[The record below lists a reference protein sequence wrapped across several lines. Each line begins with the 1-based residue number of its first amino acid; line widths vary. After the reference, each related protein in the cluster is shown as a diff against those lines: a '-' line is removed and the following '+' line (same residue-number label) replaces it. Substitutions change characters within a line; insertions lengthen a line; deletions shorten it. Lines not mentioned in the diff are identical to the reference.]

1 MDQIRKTMMQ
11 HEALFK
17 EQVQALHKLY
27 NIQKAAMQEIRGR
40 NYSQARVLAF
50 NPESL
55 VLVESQHCG
64 SVLERKPSRPVFT
77 AGRGLKKDPLALSLR
92 PFCTF
97 KENKGSGLLWI
108 DGIGDETSP
117 PAHRKPVRD
126 FDLEK
131 VPEDEADESADLEGI
146 PKQWKGSNLPESTEL
161 FQDFGSSGEVALT
174 SPKSE
179 LHNSHDDDVD
189 SFPKDP
195 VKCSQ
200 DSSILEPKQLDEFN
214 IQRSIHLE
222 TNSNLAQK
230 NLNLPAVA
238 KDSSN
243 GSNSIKSQDT
253 EFCKKKDTCV
263 SRDTSCK
270 EDQASPRSKEVFLSK
285 CEEVPLMSQDVL
297 RSSASSTHTVYEIKH
312 TDSNSHSNG
321 EHENTISL
329 EKTPV
334 VTKDN
339 QNKKGKSVLY
349 EECESLAAEI
359 LLSFAPNKSQADTE
373 RHSAEAESGNS
384 YGDLTT
390 TDEKPSLC
398 KKRCATFSSGGR
410 VYESLSWTHSA
421 NRMRTIK
428 RHQQ

>member
-108 DGIGDETSP
+108 DGIGDETPP

-263 SRDTSCK
+263 SRVTSCK

-285 CEEVPLMSQDVL
+285 CEEVPLISQDVL

-321 EHENTISL
+321 
-329 EKTPV
+329 
-334 VTKDN
+334 
-339 QNKKGKSVLY
+339 
-349 EECESLAAEI
+349 
-359 LLSFAPNKSQADTE
+359 DTE

-398 KKRCATFSSGGR
+398 QKRCATFSSGGR

>member
-1 MDQIRKTMMQ
+1 
-11 HEALFK
+11 
-17 EQVQALHKLY
+17 
-27 NIQKAAMQEIRGR
+27 MQEIRGR
-40 NYSQARVLAF
+40 NYSQARVLVF

-55 VLVESQHCG
+55 VFVESQYCG

-97 KENKGSGLLWI
+97 KEIKGSGLLWI

-131 VPEDEADESADLEGI
+131 VPEDEADESADVEGI

-161 FQDFGSSGEVALT
+161 FQDFGSSGEV
-174 SPKSE
+174 
-179 LHNSHDDDVD
+179 D

-200 DSSILEPKQLDEFN
+200 DSSILEPNLLDEFN

-222 TNSNLAQK
+222 TNTDLAQK
-230 NLNLPAVA
+230 NLNLTAIA

-253 EFCKKKDTCV
+253 EFCEKKDTCV
-263 SRDTSCK
+263 SKDTSCK
-270 EDQASPRSKEVFLSK
+270 EDQASPRSKEAFLSK
-285 CEEVPLMSQDVL
+285 CEEIPLISQHVL
-297 RSSASSTHTVYEIKH
+297 GSSASSTHTVSEIKH

-321 EHENTISL
+321 EHGYTTSL

-339 QNKKGKSVLY
+339 
-349 EECESLAAEI
+349 
-359 LLSFAPNKSQADTE
+359 
-373 RHSAEAESGNS
+373 
-384 YGDLTT
+384 
-390 TDEKPSLC
+390 
-398 KKRCATFSSGGR
+398 
-410 VYESLSWTHSA
+410 
-421 NRMRTIK
+421 
-428 RHQQ
+428 

>member
-27 NIQKAAMQEIRGR
+27 NIQKAAMQEMRGR
-40 NYSQARVLAF
+40 NYSQTRVLAF

-55 VLVESQHCG
+55 VLVESQYCG
-64 SVLERKPSRPVFT
+64 SVLERKPLRPVFT

-92 PFCTF
+92 P
-97 KENKGSGLLWI
+97 KL
-108 DGIGDETSP
+108 
-117 PAHRKPVRD
+117 VRD

-131 VPEDEADESADLEGI
+131 VPEDEADEFADLEGI

-222 TNSNLAQK
+222 TNSNLTQK

-263 SRDTSCK
+263 SRDTS
-270 EDQASPRSKEVFLSK
+270 S
-285 CEEVPLMSQDVL
+285 
-297 RSSASSTHTVYEIKH
+297 SSTHTVSEIKH

-321 EHENTISL
+321 EHKNTTSL

-359 LLSFAPNKSQADTE
+359 LLSFAPNKSQADNV

-398 KKRCATFSSGGR
+398 QKRCAPFSSGGR
-410 VYESLSWTHSA
+410 VYESLSWTNSA